1 MIASWVFSKITHSD
15 GLFQTFFLLL
25 NDGLLVLKLTVWP
38 RYSIRSK
45 MRELGVAASAMEKR
59 GDLNREIEVTN
70 QKLRQLKAR
79 IAKLQ
84 KWLKEEQENTEPPTL
99 ADYIQGILSRRA
111 REGKSQVSQSIYN
124 LKDAAKMLN
133 FLQANNIMDMAGL
146 DEKFKS
152 MIGEQLDI
160 QHKLKPI
167 DRRLGTLKKHIEQA
181 EIYFKYKGKKRLT
194 EAEQILFTAAHD
206 YLKGVMNGK
215 TALPVK
221 AWKAEYAKLTA
232 ERETL
237 NRRYLALK
245 NEVKEAEQIRKSVYS
260 ILRQEQREQ
269 QPRRAQDMER

>member
-1 MIASWVFSKITHSD
+1 
-15 GLFQTFFLLL
+15 
-25 NDGLLVLKLTVWP
+25 
-38 RYSIRSK
+38 
-45 MRELGVAASAMEKR
+45 
-59 GDLNREIEVTN
+59 
-70 QKLRQLKAR
+70 
-79 IAKLQ
+79 
-84 KWLKEEQENTEPPTL
+84 
-99 ADYIQGILSRRA
+99 
-111 REGKSQVSQSIYN
+111 
-124 LKDAAKMLN
+124 MLN

-167 DRRLGTLKKHIEQA
+167 DRRLVTLKRHIEQA
-181 EIYFKYKGKKRLT
+181 EIYFKYKGKKHLT

-237 NRRYLALK
+237 NRRQLAAGTAGAAAPQGAGYGAVTDKGGGAVNIYPAAHPTVFYMPFPLAAVEFIIKAKPMFIHAVSCIFLPKYL
-245 NEVKEAEQIRKSVYS
+245 QFHC
-260 ILRQEQREQ
+260 
-269 QPRRAQDMER
+269 